1 MSFTNNVHME
11 AKEWQI
17 PEEETQVKM
26 QVGLK

>member
-11 AKEWQI
+11 AKECQI
-17 PEEETQVKM
+17 CEEETQVKM